1 MVANK
6 TKTMQE
12 NTLPGVNWIPSK
24 LLRETVEQIG
34 TTSRVI
40 IINRDQ
46 ILLLYISNTSP
57 TL

>member
-12 NTLPGVNWIPSK
+12 NTLPGVNWIAPK
-24 LLRETVEQIG
+24 LLRETVEQ
-34 TTSRVI
+34 I